1 MERMTETKVLSPYTE
16 LQDKI
21 AKKTAKI
28 GIFGL
33 GYVGLPHAMH
43 YGEQGFFVR
52 GIDTAT
58 EKIRS
63 LKKGVSYVD
72 DISNEEVWK
81 FMINNTVTDTYYD
94 LDELD
99 VLLVDVPT
107 PLDEAGHP
115 DMKCLESAATAIL
128 EQVRPGQLIILES
141 TSYPTTTQE
150 FFVEPLREKGFVLG
164 EDIFVAFS
172 PERIDPG
179 NQDYDIRNTPKLVG
193 GVTAICTELAAKLI
207 GENAVAM
214 TSPEAAEM
222 AKLYENTFRFINIGL
237 ANELARICDRID
249 VEVDEVLDAAAT
261 KPFGFMKFHP
271 AIKVGGHCIG
281 VDPYYLKWFM
291 EKNDSTTPVLNA
303 ASEMNQSMLP
313 YAVSKIIKT
322 LSEKQIS
329 TFETKLAVYGVTYK
343 KNISDLRLS
352 AAPDLTKQL
361 EEYGIEV
368 TLVDPMV
375 NSIRIDQED
384 RPVLHPDQVVPSDF
398 DLVLLLVDHDDFD
411 YPQIAAEA
419 KLLFDTKGV
428 TKELAANYRF
438 GL

>member
-1 MERMTETKVLSPYTE
+1 MERMTKTKVLSPYAE
-16 LQDKI
+16 LKNKI
-21 AKKTAKI
+21 AEKTAKI

-115 DMKCLESAATAIL
+115 DMKCLELAATAIL

-150 FFVEPLREKGFVLG
+150 FFVEPLREKGFILG

-193 GVTAICTELAAKLI
+193 GVTQACTELAAELI

-237 ANELARICDRID
+237 ANELAQICDRID

-291 EKNDSTTPVLNA
+291 EKMTVLPR
-303 ASEMNQSMLP
+303 S
-313 YAVSKIIKT
+313 
-322 LSEKQIS
+322 
-329 TFETKLAVYGVTYK
+329 
-343 KNISDLRLS
+343 
-352 AAPDLTKQL
+352 
-361 EEYGIEV
+361 
-368 TLVDPMV
+368 
-375 NSIRIDQED
+375 
-384 RPVLHPDQVVPSDF
+384 
-398 DLVLLLVDHDDFD
+398 
-411 YPQIAAEA
+411 
-419 KLLFDTKGV
+419 
-428 TKELAANYRF
+428 
-438 GL
+438 

>member
-1 MERMTETKVLSPYTE
+1 MKQMTEQKVGSLFIE
-16 LQDKI
+16 LQHKI
-21 AKKTAKI
+21 ATKTAKI

-43 YGEQGFFVR
+43 YGEQGFFVK

-58 EKIRS
+58 TKIRS
-63 LKKGVSYVD
+63 LKKGISYVD

-99 VLLVDVPT
+99 VLMVDVPT
-107 PLDEAGHP
+107 PLDGAGYP
-115 DMKCLESAATAIL
+115 DTRCLEAVAQAIL

-141 TSYPTTTQE
+141 TSYPTTTRE
-150 FFVEPLREKGFVLG
+150 FFVEPLREKGFTIGVDL
-164 EDIFVAFS
+164 FVAFS

-179 NQDYDIRNTPKLVG
+179 NQEYDIRNTPKLVG
-193 GVTAICTELAAKLI
+193 GVTPQCTELAAAII
-207 GENAVAM
+207 GDNAVAM
-214 TSPEAAEM
+214 SSPEAAEL

-237 ANELARICDRID
+237 ANELAQICDRIAVD
-249 VEVDEVLDAAAT
+249 VDEVLDAAAT

-329 TFETKLAVYGVTYK
+329 TFETKLGIYGVTYK

-352 AAPDLTKQL
+352 AAPDLTKRL
-361 EEYGIEV
+361 EEYGIQV

-375 NSIRIDQED
+375 ESIRIDQKD
-384 RPVLHPDQVVPSDF
+384 RPVLHPDQVAPSDF
-398 DLVLLLVDHDDFD
+398 DLVLLLVDHDAFD
-411 YPQIAAEA
+411 YSQLAAEA
-419 KLLFDTKGV
+419 KLLFDTKGM
-428 TKELAANYRF
+428 TKDLVSENRF